1 MDWVNIAFWVFAIA
15 ATVSAGAVIS
25 VRNPVHAVLCLV
37 LTFFS
42 IACVWLLVG
51 AEFLGVALVLV
62 YVGAVMV
69 LFLFVVMMLDIDPTK
84 LREGWVRYLPVGLI
98 VAVAMLAQMLI
109 LIGVKARSVT
119 PFPADNAAAVAAD
132 SSNIT
137 WLARTLFTEYL
148 LPFEFAAVI
157 LTVAVVA
164 AVMLTLRRRTGVKSQ
179 NGRADHGQGRP
190 APAHGQDGC
199 RSTGRAQQQQAGHR
213 RGDPAVITLGHIL
226 ALGACCSPSA
236 WPASSSTGRTSSS
249 C

>member
-42 IACVWLLVG
+42 IACVAAGG

-98 VAVAMLAQMLI
+98 VAVAMLVQMLI
-109 LIGVKARSVT
+109 LIGVK
-119 PFPADNAAAVAAD
+119 
-132 SSNIT
+132 
-137 WLARTLFTEYL
+137 
-148 LPFEFAAVI
+148 
-157 LTVAVVA
+157 
-164 AVMLTLRRRTGVKSQ
+164 
-179 NGRADHGQGRP
+179 GRAVTRSRP
-190 APAHGQDGC
+190 TTPLRSPPTAPTSPGW
-199 RSTGRAQQQQAGHR
+199 RAR
-213 RGDPAVITLGHIL
+213 
-226 ALGACCSPSA
+226 CSPSTCCR
-236 WPASSSTGRTSSS
+236 SSSPPSS
-249 C
+249 